1 MINQGKIWNYLL
13 YAIGE
18 IFLVVIGILIAV
30 NIGSWEEEKKYRA
43 VEISYFTN
51 LKKDLFA
58 DIIQLD
64 SLIKITRKKELAA
77 KKIKVKAK
85 KRAIDS
91 LYHFSRDMETLIFV
105 SEFFPHQNT
114 YNEMQ
119 NSGNFSLIQNEE
131 IKIKLMNLN
140 QTYTLVDFEQ
150 SHNRN
155 DYKTLLAVF
164 EKHVNWANFFNTD
177 KRTHNKLK
185 FDSVYIENNY
195 QLIASDI
202 RNLLDDKTFVNSLLF
217 TELNH
222 GFYAPWFTD
231 IKNELLEI
239 VDLIDKE
246 IERN

>member
-1 MINQGKIWNYLL
+1 
-13 YAIGE
+13 
-18 IFLVVIGILIAV
+18 
-30 NIGSWEEEKKYRA
+30 
-43 VEISYFTN
+43 
-51 LKKDLFA
+51 
-58 DIIQLD
+58 
-64 SLIKITRKKELAA
+64 
-77 KKIKVKAK
+77 
-85 KRAIDS
+85 
-91 LYHFSRDMETLIFV
+91 LYHFSRDMERLIFV